1 VDAPV
6 AAPAVADVA
15 WMYSTRVKQMKTLLS
30 QGAKSGEI
38 RVDSPSSDMLARCMI
53 AIQWIPE
60 TILRATDTRTT
71 QVHVR
76 DTVLR
81 GVADRSATK
90 N

>member
-1 VDAPV
+1 
-6 AAPAVADVA
+6 
-15 WMYSTRVKQMKTLLS
+15 
-30 QGAKSGEI
+30 
-38 RVDSPSSDMLARCMI
+38 MI